1 MYPRTVPV
9 EHYSLAHLL
18 EEYDTGGKLAG
29 VGLLG
34 ILAYATVSFAVAHFA
49 SWRQIPIAL
58 IDLGNF

>member
-34 ILAYATVSFAVAHFA
+34 ILAYATEGPFPEMICSTCQANVN
-49 SWRQIPIAL
+49 RIPPV
-58 IDLGNF
+58 

>member
-18 EEYDTGGKLAG
+18 EEYDTGGELAG

-34 ILAYATVSFAVAHFA
+34 ILAYATVSFAVAHFC
-49 SWRQIPIAL
+49 
-58 IDLGNF
+58 